1 MTTTATPSSLEFHP
15 GDGTGDGAECDGPG
29 LSWSPLLASF
39 VESDCAYEYPI
50 PSAQQ
55 QGGVFRARLDV
66 VWSVTWRTNVGGSGR
81 LPNLALGATY
91 GIRVREL
98 QAVTL
103 R

>member
-15 GDGTGDGAECDGPG
+15 GDGTGGVVDCDGPG
-29 LSWSPLLASF
+29 LSWSPLLPSF
-39 VESDCAYEYPI
+39 VDSHCTSEYVI
-50 PSAQQ
+50 PSTQQ

-66 VWSVTWRTNVGGSGR
+66 VWSITWRTNVGGSGH
-81 LPNLALGATY
+81 LPDLRLGAPY

-98 QAVTL
+98 QAVIV